1 MLNRA
6 TRRQTALHK
15 CHMISSQLGIM
26 AVMGACVAWRACVR
40 ASEACNMGFSE

>member
-6 TRRQTALHK
+6 THRQTALHK

-26 AVMGACVAWRACVR
+26 AVMGARVACVR